1 MRDILEP
8 PSIASKLTELFQYA
22 GDHAIP
28 LYVLIDEYDN
38 FANTVLAY
46 HGAEAYHSFT
56 HGGGFYRNFF
66 ATLKGGAGPQRRR
79 SGSACSSP
87 ACRRSPWTT

>member
-8 PSIASKLTELFQYA
+8 PSIATKLTELFQYA
-22 GDHAIP
+22 GDHDIA

-66 ATLKGGAGPQRRR
+66 ATLKSARTAAAAAW
-79 SGSACSSP
+79 SGCSSP
-87 ACRRSPWTT
+87 GCRRSPWTT